1 MCVRGDRRQR
11 IDVPPRYLSP
21 VTTTSA
27 AQPRTHAPRAFWQR
41 TAIRHL
47 KRVDPVLA
55 GIIER
60 VGPSRFARPT
70 TGSHLD
76 ALVRS
81 IVSQQL
87 STSAAA
93 TIHSRLIAL
102 VGVPDPLPHHWL
114 ALNDPD
120 LRAAGLS
127 RQKIAYIRDLA
138 RHVQD
143 GALPMAKLHE
153 MDDDAV
159 IEALTE
165 VKGIGVWTA
174 QMFLMFRLGRPD
186 ILPVLDL
193 GIRNAIRRAY
203 RLRKEPTA
211 KRMHALAKPWAPYR
225 SVASWYLWQSL
236 ELPPLESAKSN
247 GR

>member
-1 MCVRGDRRQR
+1 MLAE
-11 IDVPPRYLSP
+11 I
-21 VTTTSA
+21 
-27 AQPRTHAPRAFWQR
+27 
-41 TAIRHL
+41 IR
-47 KRVDPVLA
+47 
-55 GIIER
+55 R
-60 VGPSRFARPT
+60 VGPNRFGQRSG
-70 TGSHLD
+70 GSHLD

-87 STSAAA
+87 STSAAS
-93 TIHSRLIAL
+93 TIHSRLLTL
-102 VGVPDPLPHHWL
+102 VGVPNPLPEHWL
-114 ALNDPD
+114 ALDDPD

-143 GALPMAKLHE
+143 GELPMETLHE
-153 MDDDAV
+153 MTDDEV
-159 IEALTE
+159 IEALTR

-174 QMFLMFRLGRPD
+174 QMFLMFRLGRLD

-193 GIRNAIRRAY
+193 GIRNALRRAY
-203 RLRKEPTA
+203 KLRKDPTP
-211 KRMHALAKPWAPYR
+211 KRMQALAKSWAPYR

-236 ELPPLESAKSN
+236 ELRPLEQPS

>member
-1 MCVRGDRRQR
+1 M
-11 IDVPPRYLSP
+11 P
-21 VTTTSA
+21 
-27 AQPRTHAPRAFWQR
+27 HALWQR
-41 TAIRHL
+41 AAVRHL
-47 KRVDPVLA
+47 KQADPVLKR
-55 GIIER
+55 IIER
-60 VGPSRFARPT
+60 VGPNRFGGRA

-87 STSAAA
+87 STSAAT

-102 VGVPDPLPHHWL
+102 VGEANPHPEHWL

-120 LRAAGLS
+120 MRAAGLS

-143 GALPMAKLHE
+143 GALPMDRLHL
-153 MDDDAV
+153 MSDDEV
-159 IEALTE
+159 IEALTA

-193 GIRNAIRRAY
+193 GIRNAFRRAY
-203 RLRKEPTA
+203 RLRKDPTA
-211 KRMHALAKPWAPYR
+211 KRMQALAKSWAPYR
-225 SVASWYLWQSL
+225 SVASGFLWQSL
-236 ELPPLESAKSN
+236 ELPLVDN
-247 GR
+247 DRG

>member
-1 MCVRGDRRQR
+1 MTK
-11 IDVPPRYLSP
+11 
-21 VTTTSA
+21 TTTAHTRTLVPSA
-27 AQPRTHAPRAFWQR
+27 IWQR
-41 TAIRHL
+41 TAVRHL
-47 KRVDPVLA
+47 KRVDPVLK

-60 VGPSRFARPT
+60 VGPSRFVRAPS
-70 TGSHLD
+70 GSHLD

-93 TIHSRLIAL
+93 TIHGRLIAL
-102 VGVPDPLPHHWL
+102 VGKVQPLPEDWL

-120 LRAAGLS
+120 MRTAGLS

-138 RHVQD
+138 RHVHE
-143 GALPMAKLHE
+143 GLIPMAKLHL
-153 MDDDAV
+153 MSDDEV
-159 IEALTE
+159 IAALTE

-174 QMFLMFRLGRPD
+174 QMFLMFRLNRPD

-193 GIRNAIRRAY
+193 GIRNAFRRAY
-203 RLRKEPTA
+203 KLRKEPTE
-211 KRMHALAKPWAPYR
+211 KRMRAIAKPWAPYR

-236 ELPPLESAKSN
+236 ELPIVELEKSR
-247 GR
+247 G

>member
-1 MCVRGDRRQR
+1 MTS
-11 IDVPPRYLSP
+11 PPRSL
-21 VTTTSA
+21 V
-27 AQPRTHAPRAFWQR
+27 PRALWQR
-41 TAIRHL
+41 TAVRHL
-47 KRVDPVLA
+47 KRADPVLA
-55 GIIER
+55 SIIER

-87 STSAAA
+87 STSAAS
-93 TIHSRLIAL
+93 TIYSRVIAL
-102 VGVPDPLPHHWL
+102 VGIPEPLPHHWL
-114 ALNDPD
+114 ALDDPE

-138 RHVQD
+138 RHVQE

-153 MDDDAV
+153 MEDDAV
-159 IEALTE
+159 IEALTK

-211 KRMHALAKPWAPYR
+211 KRMHSLAKPWEPYR

-236 ELPPLESAKSN
+236 ELPPVESAKSN